1 MGRPIRMMGNQG
13 NQQPII
19 ILKEGTR
26 REKGRGAQSNNIMAA
41 RAVADAVRSTLGPK
55 GMDKMLVDSMGDVVI
70 TNDGV
75 TILKEIDIEHPAAK
89 MIVEVAKTQD
99 QSVGDGTTS
108 AVILAG
114 ELLRRAEELI
124 DDVHPTLINQGYR
137 KAHQKALE
145 VLQMIARPVSTT
157 DRPLLE
163 KIATTAMTGKSAQFQ
178 RTNLAKIAV
187 DAVTAIEEKEGNK
200 IVADTDNVQV
210 VKKAGGSIDDTQLI
224 QGIIVDKER
233 VHAGMPKT
241 VKDAKIALIDVAL
254 EIKKTEIDAKI
265 KITSPGSFQSFLDEE
280 EKTLRTKVEKVVK
293 SGATVVFAQKG
304 IDDLAQ
310 HFLAKAGVY
319 AVRRVKKSDMEKM
332 ERATGATIVSSLDD
346 LRPTDLGHAGSV
358 EERKIGEEDMTF
370 VTGCKNPRAVS
381 ILLRG
386 STEHVVDEI
395 ERALEDA
402 LRVVAVAVEDGK
414 ICAGGG
420 APEVELALELRK
432 YAASVGGRSQLAIEA
447 FANAMEIIPRTLA
460 ENAGLDAIN
469 SLVDLRSAHETGKKT
484 HGLNVNTG
492 KVVDMI
498 AEGVVEP
505 LRVKTQAIG
514 SATEAATMI
523 LRIDDVIAAK
533 ELKGGAGGPPG
544 GGMPGGMGGMGGMPG
559 MM

>member
-1 MGRPIRMMGNQG
+1 MMGNG
-13 NQQPII
+13 NQQVI

-26 REKGRGAQSNNIMAA
+26 RDKGRGAQANNIMAA

-99 QSVGDGTTS
+99 QQCGDGTTS
-108 AVILAG
+108 AVVIAG

-137 KAHQKALE
+137 LAHKKALE
-145 VLQMIARPVSTT
+145 LLDQIARPVGTS
-157 DRPLLE
+157 DRDLLT
-163 KIATTAMTGKSAQFQ
+163 KIATTAMTGKSAAFQ
-178 RTNLAKIAV
+178 RTKLATIAV
-187 DAVTAIEEKEGNK
+187 DAVSAIEEKNANGK
-200 IVADTDNVQV
+200 TTADTDNVQV
-210 VKKAGGSIDDTQLI
+210 VKKAGGSVDDTELI
-224 QGIIVDKER
+224 QGLIIDKER
-233 VHAGMPKT
+233 VHSGMPKS
-241 VKDAKIALIDVAL
+241 VKNAKIALLDVAL

-280 EKTLRTKVEKVVK
+280 EKTLRTKVDKVVK
-293 SGATVVFAQKG
+293 SGANVVFCQKG

-310 HFLAKAGVY
+310 HFFAKAGIY
-319 AVRRVKKSDMEKM
+319 AVRRAKKSDMEKL
-332 ERATGATIVSSLDD
+332 ERATGATIVSNLDD
-346 LRPTDLGHAGSV
+346 LRADDLGKAGLV
-358 EERKIGEEDMTF
+358 EERKIGDDDMTF
-370 VTGCKNPRAVS
+370 VVECQNPRAVS

-414 ICAGGG
+414 VVAGGG
-420 APEVELALELRK
+420 SPEIELALGLRK

-447 FANAMEIIPRTLA
+447 FASALEIIPRTLA

-469 SLVDLRSAHETGKKT
+469 SLVDLRSAHEKGQKT
-484 HGLNVNTG
+484 FGLNVYTG
-492 KVVDMI
+492 KVEDML
-498 AEGVVEP
+498 AGGVVEP
-505 LRVKTQAIG
+505 LRVKVQAIG

-533 ELKGGAGGPPG
+533 ELKTPPG
-544 GGMPGGMGGMGGMPG
+544 GGGAGGMGGMPG
-559 MM
+559 GMPDMSGMM